1 MMRGFLLQNL
11 RKSEAGWTWR
21 INLAALPDAME
32 GLRTFPDPRDRQFH
46 GRTTF
51 IHGADSDYVNTN
63 QLPDIRALF
72 PRATLVTI
80 PGAGHWVHADQPED
94 CAAAIAHFLGEPL
107 AGEGPRVMGG

>member
-21 INLAALPDAME
+21 INLAALPDAMP
-32 GLRTFPDPRDRQFH
+32 GPGRTFPDASGTGSST

-51 IHGADSDYVNTN
+51 IHGADSDYVNTG
-63 QLPDIRALF
+63 PVASSSAPSSPARHSS
-72 PRATLVTI
+72 PS
-80 PGAGHWVHADQPED
+80 PGAGHWVHADQPEA

-107 AGEGPRVMGG
+107 AG